1 MMLSHPAL
9 LSVWVGFI
17 LSQDSFFPGS
27 SLSPA
32 WQSWGKKAPLS
43 QKLLQ
48 KSQDSLCLDQLGS
61 MHLARAVLTTW
72 NIRLLS
78 CTDTK
83 PTCPLVLLEFR
94 NCHQQRPFCLIVLR
108 LFSLLGCRSS
118 FLFFFFWLCLE
129 FTCVLAALRS
139 HQVGHCPWQARI
151 SFLAFLSPFSIHNI
165 KNTIGA

>member
-48 KSQDSLCLDQLGS
+48 KSQDSLCLDQHGS

-72 NIRLLS
+72 NVRLLS

-108 LFSLLGCRSS
+108 LFSLLGRRSS
-118 FLFFFFWLCLE
+118 FLFFFFLALSRIHLCPGCTA
-129 FTCVLAALRS
+129 FTSGRPLSLAG
-139 HQVGHCPWQARI
+139 QNFI
-151 SFLAFLSPFSIHNI
+151 SCLSLPLLH
-165 KNTIGA
+165 T